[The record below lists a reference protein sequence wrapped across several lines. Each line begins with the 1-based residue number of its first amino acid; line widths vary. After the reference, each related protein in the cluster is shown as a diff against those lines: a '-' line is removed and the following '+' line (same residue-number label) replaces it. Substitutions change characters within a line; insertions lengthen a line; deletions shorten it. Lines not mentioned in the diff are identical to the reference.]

1 MMAEALAGKTAL
13 VTGASGGI
21 GAATAVRLAEM
32 GATVVVH
39 GRNPDRTHG
48 AAEKVRAVG
57 GTAHVAIGSLSSDAE
72 AAEVVAATRAA
83 VGTVDILVNNAGG
96 DSAQEGM
103 ARWFDATPAD
113 WLATYD
119 SNVGSMVR
127 LTHAF
132 APEMKQRGWG
142 RIILLSS
149 GIVSFPMAQI
159 PDYQGAKASIRNMTR
174 TLMKALIRSGV
185 TVNCISPGFVL
196 TETNTRWVRAMAKAK
211 GQVESEDWAEIE
223 AWAARK
229 LVPCASG
236 RLGRPGDIASAIAF
250 LAHPEND
257 FINGV
262 DIQIDGGG

>member
-1 MMAEALAGKTAL
+1 MAGPLAGKTAL

-21 GAATAVRLAEM
+21 GAATAVRLAGM
-32 GATVVVH
+32 GATLVVH
-39 GRNPDRTHG
+39 GRNADRTHATADMVRSAGG
-48 AAEKVRAVG
+48 A
-57 GTAHVAIGSLSSDAE
+57 AHVAIGSLSSDAE
-72 AAEVVAATRAA
+72 AAEVIATTRAA
-83 VGTVDILVNNAGG
+83 VGTIDILVNNAGG
-96 DSAQEGM
+96 DSAQQGL
-103 ARWFDATPAD
+103 ARWFDASPAD

-132 APEMKQRGWG
+132 APEMKERGWG

-159 PDYQGAKASIRNMTR
+159 PDYQGAKAAIRNMTR

-196 TETNTRWVRAMAKAK
+196 TETNTRWVRAMAKGK
-211 GQVESEDWAEIE
+211 LDSEEWADIE

-236 RLGRPGDIASAIAF
+236 RLGRPEDIASAIAF

-257 FINGV
+257 FVNGV